1 MLECDNPNSLLQTVI
16 TFENGKL
23 VQHQKWE
30 GKETTLEREIQDG
43 KLTAV
48 SLLSINHLHLQIASN
63 LFFFMP
69 TEMHRR

>member
-1 MLECDNPNSLLQTVI
+1 MLNPNSLLQTVI

-48 SLLSINHLHLQIASN
+48 SLYASIICTFSLHLI
-63 LFFFMP
+63 FFPFMP
-69 TEMHRR
+69 TEMYRR

>member
-1 MLECDNPNSLLQTVI
+1 MLNPNSLLQTVI

-48 SLLSINHLHLQIASN
+48 SL
-63 LFFFMP
+63 
-69 TEMHRR
+69 

>member
-48 SLLSINHLHLQIASN
+48 SL
-63 LFFFMP
+63 
-69 TEMHRR
+69 